1 MLVLQQM
8 IIFVLLMVV
17 FTNIGFMGVP
27 MIDGIYGKDALIY
40 MTVLLI
46 PFITSIYWLPAAALA
61 TPSGNVIP
69 LLAAIYNKE
78 AYPVSVQG
86 IAVTTA
92 AAVVTMP
99 LVAMATGLG

>member
-1 MLVLQQM
+1 MLV
-8 IIFVLLMVV
+8 
-17 FTNIGFMGVP
+17 G
-27 MIDGIYGKDALIY
+27 
-40 MTVLLI
+40 
-46 PFITSIYWLPAAALA
+46 ALA

-92 AAVVTMP
+92 VAVVTMP
-99 LVAMATGLG
+99 FVALATGLG

>member
-1 MLVLQQM
+1 M
-8 IIFVLLMVV
+8 
-17 FTNIGFMGVP
+17 
-27 MIDGIYGKDALIY
+27 
-40 MTVLLI
+40 
-46 PFITSIYWLPAAALA
+46 AALA

>member
-1 MLVLQQM
+1 M
-8 IIFVLLMVV
+8 
-17 FTNIGFMGVP
+17 
-27 MIDGIYGKDALIY
+27 
-40 MTVLLI
+40 
-46 PFITSIYWLPAAALA
+46 AALA

-69 LLAAIYNKE
+69 LLAAIHNKE